1 MNDEIKEYYK
11 LRNRIN
17 IFENRRLGKS
27 TLSLIL
33 YNLLYNQMKQKLKEV
48 KRK

>member
-33 YNLLYNQMKQKLKEV
+33 YNQMKQKFG
-48 KRK
+48 